1 MQQKRNKKL
10 IVKVLIVGAVIAIL
24 SYLFH
29 PGVGQLSVML
39 NGEPVAEPLVRFAA
53 VPTFLLIMI
62 VTGVLMVL
70 LFLGVG
76 VFMFL
81 FAMCIALVGVFIMA
95 PYFWPVLV
103 IILLMTTLMTVGNG
117 NGD

>member
-81 FAMCIALVGVFIMA
+81 FAMCVALVGVFIMA

-103 IILLMTTLMTVGNG
+103 IILLMITLMTMGNG